1 MRGIYILLMN
11 KQETSLI
18 PSSIYKLPKP
28 LQAKKVGKDAIR
40 FILNAMQLRG
50 LGETFRVRSM
60 MQLLSDLGF
69 PESDQALET
78 IRYVLQKRPK
88 ESQIEHLKQS
98 LYSPTSVSG
107 LQ

>member
-40 FILNAMQLRG
+40 LILNKMRLRG
-50 LGETFRVRSM
+50 LGETFRV
-60 MQLLSDLGF
+60 
-69 PESDQALET
+69 
-78 IRYVLQKRPK
+78 
-88 ESQIEHLKQS
+88 
-98 LYSPTSVSG
+98 
-107 LQ
+107 